1 MMRQQ
6 IFAEAGM
13 EKQERQARIIAVS
26 LFISLFFLWGGGYNT
41 APIFLAALLKA
52 FGWSHARVSWITAGL
67 SLAIGVSAPIA
78 GWLLDRIEARF
89 VMGAGALIATLGLF
103 CASHSHGF
111 EPLLLSVILL
121 GIGLGA
127 STWLPAATV
136 IANWFPDRRGMAL
149 GIVTAGMEAGGM
161 VMTLTVG
168 SMIAA
173 HGWRAGYFTVAVP
186 GLLIVV
192 PLLMIFVRT
201 RPAGAVSQSVAQRAD
216 ASPGYEV
223 RDALRTR
230 AFWMLVV
237 VQLSYGL
244 AVGGTFHHLVAFLEG
259 LSYSLHSATLVVSIV
274 LGLAAVGKAAMGALG
289 DRIGGKNALAI
300 GFAMIAAGVF
310 ILLNARQVP
319 MLVLWLIV
327 VGIAGAAPVALVPMV
342 TAETLGLKRFG
353 TLFGWLGSVVTV
365 GLFIGPLL
373 VGWMTD
379 VTGSYTTPFEL
390 CALICLVGSA
400 ASFLCVVPQ
409 SAEIPT
415 IIEAS
420 TST

>member
-1 MMRQQ
+1 
-6 IFAEAGM
+6 M
-13 EKQERQARIIAVS
+13 EKRERQAWSIAIA

-52 FGWSHARVSWITAGL
+52 FGWSHGRVSWITGGL

-78 GWLLDRIEARF
+78 GWLLDRLEARI
-89 VMGAGALIATLGLF
+89 VMGTGALIAVIGLF
-103 CASHSHGF
+103 CASRAHSF

-127 STWLPAATV
+127 STWLAAATV

-161 VMTLTVG
+161 VMTFTVG

-173 HGWRAGYFTVAVP
+173 YGWRAGYFTVAVP
-186 GLLIVV
+186 GFLIVV
-192 PLLMIFVRT
+192 PLMLIFIRT
-201 RPAGAVSQSVAQRAD
+201 RPADADSQSLVARAD
-216 ASPGYEV
+216 ALEGCEV
-223 RDALRTR
+223 SEALGTR

-237 VQLSYGL
+237 AQLSYGL

-259 LSYSLHSATLVVSIV
+259 LSYSLHSATLVVSLV

-289 DRIGGKNALAI
+289 DRIGGKNALGI
-300 GFAMIAAGVF
+300 GFAMIAVGVV
-310 ILLNARQVP
+310 ILLNARQP
-319 MLVLWLIV
+319 SMLVLWLIV

-353 TLFGWLGSVVTV
+353 TLFGWLGTVVTV
-365 GLFIGPLL
+365 GLFVGPLL
-373 VGWMTD
+373 VGWMAD
-379 VTGSYTTPFEL
+379 VTGSYTMPFEL
-390 CALICLVGSA
+390 CALIALVGST
-400 ASFLCVVPQ
+400 ASFLCVMPQ
-409 SAEIPT
+409 PAATALISQPSG
-415 IIEAS
+415 S
-420 TST
+420 TSTA